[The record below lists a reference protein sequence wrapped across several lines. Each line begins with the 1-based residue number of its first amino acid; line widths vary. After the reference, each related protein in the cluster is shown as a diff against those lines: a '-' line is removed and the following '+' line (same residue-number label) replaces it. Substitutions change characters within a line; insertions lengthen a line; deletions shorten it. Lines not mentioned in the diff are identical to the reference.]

1 MKNEKFIQE
10 NASTEPN
17 KTSTGQL
24 IFWNKLKK
32 EDNKSVWYNKEI
44 GTSI

>member
-32 EDNKSVWYNKEI
+32 KIIKAFDI
-44 GTSI
+44 TRR